1 MRRTVS
7 ENAVVFKHEQ
17 FSHAHLASGRAVVIL
32 EHVYYGLP
40 QEFYIF
46 IGKLS
51 RLLRQSRGYIS
62 LRAIKAVR
70 DDTLFTHF
78 RVARFRSVLGS
89 PGLSRY
95 SYILDKNR

>member
-1 MRRTVS
+1 M
-7 ENAVVFKHEQ
+7 FKHEQ

-62 LRAIKAVR
+62 LRAIKACLLYTSHAVFSSPFV
-70 DDTLFTHF
+70 LILQHF
-78 RVARFRSVLGS
+78 RK
-89 PGLSRY
+89 
-95 SYILDKNR
+95 KNSLNDGAKANML